1 MADGQTPAPAVVIIE
16 DDADVRESLNG
27 LFRSVGLAVEPF
39 ASVLDYLASG
49 RADRAG
55 CMVLDVRLPGK
66 SGLEFYEEMA
76 GSPGQL
82 PVIFISGHAD
92 VAMSVR
98 AMKAGAVE
106 FLTKPVRDQDLLD
119 AVQAALERDRAERSF
134 ARNVERA
141 RNCRDLLTQ
150 RERDVM
156 ALVVT
161 GLRNKQIAAKLGLS
175 EATIKVHRGNLM
187 QKMQAQ
193 SLIELVRIC
202 DLIDG
207 TAPIPFKTEAA
218 TPKG

>member
-1 MADGQTPAPAVVIIE
+1 
-16 DDADVRESLNG
+16 
-27 LFRSVGLAVEPF
+27 
-39 ASVLDYLASG
+39 
-49 RADRAG
+49 
-55 CMVLDVRLPGK
+55 MVLDVRLPGK
-66 SGLEFYEEMA
+66 SGLEFYEEIA
-76 GSPGQL
+76 GTSGQL

-141 RNCRDLLTQ
+141 RSCRDLLTQ